1 MYKEIQMISVPIR
14 HFLISKNGE
23 RNRSRQPTSN
33 PTACLLHGRIV
44 CVLGTVFNML
54 KNSCKKIIVKSSRK
68 VEKQIGNDIQLFFI
82 IR

>member
-1 MYKEIQMISVPIR
+1 MISVPVR
-14 HFLISKNGE
+14 HSLISKNGE

-33 PTACLLHGRIV
+33 STACLFHGRMV

-54 KNSCKKIIVKSSRK
+54 KNFCKKIIVKSSRK
-68 VEKQIGNDIQLFFI
+68 IEKQIGDDTQVSFI